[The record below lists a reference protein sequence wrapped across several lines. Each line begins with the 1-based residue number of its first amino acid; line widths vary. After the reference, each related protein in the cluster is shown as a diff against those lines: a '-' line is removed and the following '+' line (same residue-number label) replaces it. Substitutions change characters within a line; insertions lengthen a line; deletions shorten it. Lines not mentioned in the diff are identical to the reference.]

1 MDDGE
6 AVSARPVQAI
16 AAVLAA
22 TVLVVLDAS
31 IVNLALPTLAQTLEV
46 TPAKSVMIVTAY
58 QLALVMALLPCAALG
73 ESLGFRKV
81 FTAGVALFT
90 LASALCALAPSLP
103 WLVAARFVQGVGGA
117 AVMALGVALLRQ
129 VVPPTS
135 LGAAIG
141 WNATAVALAA
151 AAGPSLGALILS
163 GPGWPWLF
171 AVNLPVGAAALLAGR
186 ALPRVEGTGRRLDLV
201 SALLNATVFA
211 SLVAG
216 ADLLPHRPL
225 LSLMLL
231 SGAGLALVV
240 LVRRETPKA
249 APLIPIDL
257 LRGHAFK
264 VSAIASVCC
273 FSGQAAALLALPF
286 RLQHD
291 FGQTILM
298 TGLYM
303 TPWPLAVAMAAQV
316 AGRLSDRVSSAWLS
330 ALGGCVMALGLAG
343 AALCPATAGPSA
355 LAPFIVLCGLG
366 FGLFQTPNN
375 RNLFMAAPPH
385 RSAAAGGAQGTA
397 RLTGQ
402 TAGAVLMTLI
412 LATLSLETAA
422 VLGLGLAAALALA
435 AGMISLLRANSAG
448 ITEVSSKLEEPR

>member
-225 LSLMLL
+225 LSLVLL

-240 LVRRETPKA
+240 LARRETPKA

-257 LRGHAFK
+257 LR
-264 VSAIASVCC
+264 
-273 FSGQAAALLALPF
+273 
-286 RLQHD
+286 
-291 FGQTILM
+291 
-298 TGLYM
+298 
-303 TPWPLAVAMAAQV
+303 
-316 AGRLSDRVSSAWLS
+316 
-330 ALGGCVMALGLAG
+330 
-343 AALCPATAGPSA
+343 
-355 LAPFIVLCGLG
+355 
-366 FGLFQTPNN
+366 
-375 RNLFMAAPPH
+375 
-385 RSAAAGGAQGTA
+385 
-397 RLTGQ
+397 
-402 TAGAVLMTLI
+402 
-412 LATLSLETAA
+412 
-422 VLGLGLAAALALA
+422 
-435 AGMISLLRANSAG
+435 
-448 ITEVSSKLEEPR
+448 